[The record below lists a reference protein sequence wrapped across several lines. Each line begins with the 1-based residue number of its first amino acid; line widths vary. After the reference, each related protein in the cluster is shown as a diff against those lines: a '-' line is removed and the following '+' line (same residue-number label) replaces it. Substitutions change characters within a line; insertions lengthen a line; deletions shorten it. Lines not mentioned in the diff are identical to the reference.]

1 MKLIFIVLVMIFS
14 TACEDSS
21 LAESSD
27 LHSDLLISRDATIE
41 RDLEIDKY
49 IPVWDAEP
57 DAEQETGQGLQGHWR
72 LQSQALDRS
81 PREGRRSIR

>member
-41 RDLEIDKY
+41 KDLEIDKY

-57 DAEQETGQGLQGHWR
+57 DAEQDAMVDAAPPIVCRPFGMT
-72 LQSQALDRS
+72 D
-81 PREGRRSIR
+81 PC